1 MEDLLLI
8 LQAVTVAFLVL
19 LVLLQKSSA
28 DGLAGLAGGGHGVL
42 SGRSSANLLTKLTFL
57 FAAIFM
63 GNSLV
68 LAKINIENARGKG
81 SIVQS
86 IVKEQQQQTKPAAAE
101 TKSTPQVPLVE

>member
-1 MEDLLLI
+1 MEYLLLI
-8 LQAVTVAFLVL
+8 LQAVTVVFLVL

-28 DGLAGLAGGGHGVL
+28 DGLAGLAGGGHGML

-63 GNSLV
+63 GNSLI
-68 LAKINIENARGKG
+68 LAKINIQNARGKG

-86 IVKEQQQQTKPAAAE
+86 IVHEQEAKPAAVDAK
-101 TKSTPQVPLVE
+101 TASQVPLVE